1 MALIKTKIDR
11 TFMLELPF
19 STRHIDE
26 FLGLKCMPEIIKFY
40 PDSKEIT
47 EAMGVFSGIRKVHD
61 VYPSIMGDPNV
72 LCIVPGDGVS
82 PRVGALAAYR
92 TRWTVHSVDPAMRQ
106 REHGIERLTLH
117 TKKIEDCEFGYAPT
131 VVIMSCHSHVELDT
145 VLYTVKRYADTP
157 PIKFIVIALQC
168 CVPMRIANKLPIY
181 EYRDVGIFSPE
192 NLIRIWEWNE

>member
-1 MALIKTKIDR
+1 MSLIKTKIDR

-40 PDSKEIT
+40 PNSKEIT
-47 EAMGVFSGIRKVHD
+47 EAMAVFSGIRKVHD
-61 VYPSIMGDPNV
+61 VYPSIMGDPNI

-92 TRWTVHSVDPAMRQ
+92 TKWTVHSVDPAMRQ

-117 TKKIEDCEFGYAPT
+117 TKKIEDCEFIKYPT
-131 VVIMSCHSHVELDT
+131 VVIMSCHSHVALDEVLKT
-145 VLYTVKRYADTP
+145 VYADRY
-157 PIKFIVIALQC
+157 IVIALQC
-168 CVPMRIANKLPIY
+168 CVPMKITDKLPLH
-181 EYRDVGIFSPE
+181 EYRDVGVFSPE
-192 NLIRIWEWNE
+192 NLIRIWSWNE

>member
-117 TKKIEDCEFGYAPT
+117 TKKIEEMGFIYYPT
-131 VVIMSCHSHVELDT
+131 VVIMSCHSHVELDE
-145 VLYTVKRYADTP
+145 VLKTCCADRY
-157 PIKFIVIALQC
+157 IVIALQC
-168 CVPMRIANKLPIY
+168 CVPMKIKDKLPIY